1 MTKKRIGIL
10 TGGGDVPGLSIAI
23 KSIVMSSQDFNY
35 EIIGIRRGWLGLLGY
50 DMDDPATHVYI
61 GQLDPQVVRRV
72 DRTGGTFMVPHGL
85 IQLRYDR

>member
-35 EIIGIRRGWLGLLGY
+35 EIIGIRRG
-50 DMDDPATHVYI
+50 
-61 GQLDPQVVRRV
+61 
-72 DRTGGTFMVPHGL
+72 
-85 IQLRYDR
+85 